1 MFEFLRVQ
9 DPRSLPPWVILQ
21 LQVLSLPD
29 VLLGVELF
37 HAVRVDRARGR
48 ATGFFLRLPPIME
61 SSSRGI
67 DS

>member
-29 VLLGVELF
+29 VLL
-37 HAVRVDRARGR
+37 
-48 ATGFFLRLPPIME
+48 
-61 SSSRGI
+61 
-67 DS
+67 DSLLILQAPTPAQHILQKHDAE

>member
-29 VLLGVELF
+29 VLL
-37 HAVRVDRARGR
+37 
-48 ATGFFLRLPPIME
+48 
-61 SSSRGI
+61 
-67 DS
+67 DSLLILQAPAPTPAQHILQKHDAE